1 MSKLPPDHP
10 PVRQVT
16 MDGHRSGWLD
26 VARWTGAG
34 AIVLLAHAAG
44 AYAIHTMQTPDQ
56 PDGAPPAAIMIEL
69 APEPVAPD
77 AEEAAIAPQVETAEL
92 TEEVAEADVPDTVD
106 PVEPVEP
113 VEQVQP
119 DTPPEP
125 VEEIVEEE
133 EPVPDVVEAETP
145 EVVVPKPVEKPK
157 IVEKPKVE
165 KPKVAEKPREKPKPK
180 KAEKVEKAD
189 ETRKAASPEINADSG
204 PKIAANRNGESSGS
218 PGVSSAK
225 WSAKVQA
232 HMERQ
237 RRFLQRKMGPR
248 AKGLVQLSFTIDP
261 AGNVLSVRIVSSSGN
276 PELDQLMVE
285 TARRASPVPAPPP
298 AIAKPR
304 MTIIS
309 PFKFI

>member
-1 MSKLPPDHP
+1 
-10 PVRQVT
+10 
-16 MDGHRSGWLD
+16 MDGHRSGWID

-77 AEEAAIAPQVETAEL
+77 AEEAAVAPQVETAEV
-92 TEEVAEADVPDTVD
+92 TEDVTEAEVPDSVD
-106 PVEPVEP
+106 PVEP

-125 VEEIVEEE
+125 VQEIVEEE

-204 PKIAANRNGESSGS
+204 PKVAANRNGESSGS

-225 WSAKVQA
+225 WNAKVQA

-237 RRFLQRKMGPR
+237 SRFLKRKMGPR
-248 AKGLVQLSFTIDP
+248 AKGLVQMNFTIDP

-276 PELDQLMVE
+276 PELDQLMIE

-304 MTIIS
+304 MTITS
-309 PFKFI
+309 SFKFI